1 MPHIAPIDLS
11 NPGEAA
17 DVVAAVKQ
25 KMGSVP
31 NILATMAQ
39 SPAALQ
45 AYLAFGGALDGAS
58 LSAEVREQIALTVAG
73 VNACDYCASAHTFIA
88 KSLGVSAEEAGQ
100 NLNGQ
105 ATDPKTAAMLAFA
118 GEAVRNR
125 ATFADNAKALNELRS
140 AGVSDAEIV
149 EIIAVIALNIF
160 TNYFNH
166 LAGTEVDFPFVDSN
180 ASRSAA

>member
-1 MPHIAPIDLS
+1 MPNIAPIDLN

-17 DVVAAVKQ
+17 DAVAAVKQ
-25 KMGSVP
+25 KLGSVP

-45 AYLAFGGALDGAS
+45 AYLAFGGALEGAA
-58 LSAEVREQIALTVAG
+58 LSAKLREQIALTVAG

-88 KSLGVSAEEAGQ
+88 KSLGVSADEAGA
-100 NLNGQ
+100 NLSGQ
-105 ATDPKTAAMLAFA
+105 AADPKTAAILAFA

-125 ATFADNAKALNELRS
+125 ATFTDNTAALNELRS

-149 EIIAVIALNIF
+149 EIVAVIAVNVF

-166 LAGTEVDFPFVDSN
+166 LAGTEVDFPFVDAT

>member
-25 KMGSVP
+25 KIGSVP
-31 NILATMAQ
+31 NIFATMAQ
-39 SPAALQ
+39 SPAALN

-58 LSAEVREQIALTVAG
+58 LSAKLREQIALTVAG

-88 KSLGVSAEEAGQ
+88 KSLGVSAEEAGD
-100 NLNGQ
+100 NLIGR
-105 ATDPKTAAMLAFA
+105 AADPKTAAILRFA

-125 ATFADNAKALNELRS
+125 ATFADNAEALDELRS
-140 AGVSDAEIV
+140 AGVSDTEIV
-149 EIIAVIALNIF
+149 EIVAVIALNIF

-166 LAGTEVDFPFVDSN
+166 LAGTEVDFPFVDAT